1 MSAVPQVTLD
11 SVDTIVSTLAKNA
24 CQARVTAGRIGHL
37 ARLEVCVEERSVD
50 LDVLGLKADQA
61 VGAVPGKGCPQFLE
75 SLVDLCLEFGHAFGP
90 RQSRSAGKKIRSMLS
105 KGQERVWSLTK
116 FFSVDFSKYGSV

>member
-24 CQARVTAGRIGHL
+24 CQGARVTAIGHL
-37 ARLEVCVEERSVD
+37 ARLEVCVEERGVD
-50 LDVLGLKADQA
+50 LDVLGLEADQA
-61 VGAVPGKGCPQFLE
+61 VGAVPGEGCPQFLE

-90 RQSRSAGKKIRSMLS
+90 
-105 KGQERVWSLTK
+105 
-116 FFSVDFSKYGSV
+116 

>member
-1 MSAVPQVTLD
+1 MPAVPQVTLD

-24 CQARVTAGRIGHL
+24 CQARVTAIGHL
-37 ARLEVCVEERSVD
+37 ARLEESVEEGSVD

-61 VGAVPGKGCPQFLE
+61 VGAVPGEGRPQFLE

-90 RQSRSAGKKIRSMLS
+90 RQSRSAGNKIRSMLQQ
-105 KGQERVWSLTK
+105 GAQMSLVTK
-116 FFSVDFSKYGSV
+116 FYSVAQLFPI